1 MINKIAVIGAGYVGF
16 ANSLALAVLNEVTL
30 FEINEIKINLIN
42 KNQPP
47 IEDSEAKAFMQNKKF
62 NLHCIKYDNN
72 NFSYFKYI
80 ILSLPTNYD
89 EDLNYFDTS
98 YLDDVIQNLAERD
111 FLGKIIIKSTV
122 PLGYTKNKS
131 EEYKNL
137 DFIFC
142 PEFLQE
148 GSAFRD
154 TLFPSRIIIGSNR
167 VDNKKDVEVAKLF
180 IDAASNEPQVIYCSS
195 SEAESIKLFANT
207 YLALRVAFFNELDN
221 FALKNELDTQI
232 IIDGISLDDRIGE
245 GYNNPSFGY
254 GGYCLPKD
262 TKQLLA
268 NYKDTPQNLIK
279 AIVDSNSTRK
289 DFIADEIISKNPNI
303 VGIFRLAMKEGSD
316 NIRESAIQGIIRR
329 LQKNNIEIIIYE
341 PMIAK
346 ADFYGSKLINDLN
359 QFKSKASIIVTNRM
373 SSELD
378 NVKEKVFTRDIYRNN

>member
-16 ANSLALAVLNEVTL
+16 ANSLALAVRNEVTL
-30 FEINEIKINLIN
+30 FEVDETKINLIN
-42 KNQPP
+42 KKKPP
-47 IEDSEAKAFMQNKKF
+47 IKDSEAKVFMENEEF
-62 NLHCIKYDNN
+62 NLRCIKYDGN
-72 NFSYFKYI
+72 NFSKFKYI

-98 YLDDVIQNLAERD
+98 YLDDVIENLAKKE

-131 EEYKNL
+131 NEYKNL
-137 DFIFC
+137 EFIFC

-154 TLFPSRIIIGSNR
+154 TLFPSRVIIGSNR

-180 IDAASNEPQVIYCSS
+180 LDAATNKPEVIYCNS

-221 FALKNELDTQI
+221 FALKNELDTQT
-232 IIDGISLDDRIGE
+232 IIDGISLDSRIGE

-279 AIVDSNSTRK
+279 AIIDSNMTRK
-289 DFIADEIISKNPNI
+289 DFIANEIISKNPNT

-316 NIRESAIQGIIRR
+316 NIRESAIQGIINR

-341 PMIAK
+341 PIIQK
-346 ADFYGSKLINDLN
+346 AEFCGLELINDLN
-359 QFKSKASIIVTNRM
+359 EFKSKSSIIVTNRM
-373 SSELD
+373 SPELD
-378 NVKEKVFTRDIYRNN
+378 SVKEKVFTRDIYRNN

>member
-16 ANSLALAVLNEVTL
+16 ANSLALAALNEVTL
-30 FEINEIKINLIN
+30 FEINEVKINLIN
-42 KNQPP
+42 NNRPP
-47 IEDSEAKAFMQNKKF
+47 IEDAEAKVFMENEKF

-72 NFSYFKYI
+72 DFSNFKYI

-89 EDLNYFDTS
+89 ENLNYFDTS
-98 YLDDVIQNLAERD
+98 HLDDVIENLSEKD
-111 FLGKIIIKSTV
+111 FPGKIIIKSTV

-131 EEYKNL
+131 NEYKNL

-154 TLFPSRIIIGSNR
+154 TLFPNRVIVGSNR
-167 VDNKKDVEVAKLF
+167 EDNKKDVEVAKLF
-180 IDAASNEPQVIYCSS
+180 LDAAVNKPKVIYCSS

-221 FALKNELDTQI
+221 FALKNNLDTQT
-232 IIDGISLDDRIGE
+232 IIDCISLDPRIGE

-268 NYKDTPQNLIK
+268 NYRDTPQNLIK
-279 AIVDSNSTRK
+279 AIIDSNSTRK
-289 DFIADEIISKNPNI
+289 DFIANEIISKNPNI
-303 VGIFRLAMKEGSD
+303 VGVFKLAMKVGSD
-316 NIRESAIQGIIRR
+316 NTRESAIQGIIRR
-329 LQKNNIEIIIYE
+329 LQKHNIEIIIYE
-341 PMIAK
+341 PIIEK
-346 ADFYGSKLINDLN
+346 DEFYGSKLVSDLN
-359 QFKSKASIIVTNRM
+359 EFKSKSSIILTNRM
-373 SSELD
+373 SPELD
-378 NVKEKVFTRDIYRNN
+378 SVKEKVFTRDIYRNN